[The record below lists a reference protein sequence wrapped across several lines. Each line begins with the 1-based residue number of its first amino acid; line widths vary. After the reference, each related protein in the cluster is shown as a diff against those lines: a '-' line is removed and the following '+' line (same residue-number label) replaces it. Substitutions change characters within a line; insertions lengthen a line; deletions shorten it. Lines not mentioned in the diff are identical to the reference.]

1 MLKQTILDS
10 YVKVRNQMNPYIE
23 PTNPAWCKYLRMNM
37 EEFSIAVNQV
47 PYRWDKLHGL
57 VDKTDDIN
65 RFWDNKDSDRDCDD
79 FARAWTTWGVNN
91 GYHAQEVIISTEK
104 HVAKKAHVITILNKN
119 DEYVLCN
126 YTAYV
131 GFNSFI
137 EALNYMKYFPSY
149 KNGFIY
155 SNGVKV

>member
-23 PTNPAWCKYLRMNM
+23 PTNPVWCKYLRMNM
-37 EEFSIAVNQV
+37 EEFSIAVNKM

-57 VDKTDDIN
+57 IDETGDIN
-65 RFWDNKDSDRDCDD
+65 TFWNKKDSDRDCDD
-79 FARAWTTWGVNN
+79 TTRAWMTWGVNN
-91 GYHAQEVIISTEK
+91 GYHAQEVIISTEEHLVTK
-104 HVAKKAHVITILNKN
+104 SHVITILNKD

-131 GFNSFI
+131 GFSSFS

-149 KNGFIY
+149 KKGFIY
-155 SNGVKV
+155 SKGVKV